1 MPTSDKLTEAYEAWR
16 RAHDAHV
23 EMMREVTHGARLD
36 VQAMTQQVG
45 EIDGLHA
52 TWMEMVI
59 VRDDKAP

>member
-1 MPTSDKLTEAYEAWR
+1 
-16 RAHDAHV
+16 
-23 EMMREVTHGARLD
+23 MMREVTHGARLD